1 MKYDNGWKQSD
12 ENDRLIKR
20 DGILR
25 AKLEVYT
32 DAIINEITSRIKRHG
47 SLQAPEGTQNIFSP
61 RQLNRFES
69 LRQAWIRRGDRDH
82 LFYQRDPEMFIQILT
97 DQAESMC
104 DEEPETI
111 NETERFISRDNH
123 MTI

>member
-1 MKYDNGWKQSD
+1 MRHDNGWTESS
-12 ENDRLIKR
+12 ENDRLLKR

-25 AKLEVYT
+25 AKLEVAT
-32 DAIINEITSRIKRHG
+32 DIAINEIASRIKRHG
-47 SLQAPEGTQNIFSP
+47 SLQPPKGAQNIFSP

-82 LFYQRDPEMFIQILT
+82 LFYQRDPEIFIQVLT

-104 DEEPETI
+104 DEETEEPEMQ
-111 NETERFISRDNH
+111 RVA
-123 MTI
+123 

>member
-20 DGILR
+20 DGVLR
-25 AKLEVYT
+25 AKLEVAT
-32 DAIINEITSRIKRHG
+32 DAVINEITSRIKRHG

-61 RQLNRFES
+61 RQLNRLES

-82 LFYQRDPEMFIQILT
+82 LFYQRDPEMFVQVLV

-104 DEEPETI
+104 DEDPE
-111 NETERFISRDNH
+111 EAEMRRVA
-123 MTI
+123 

>member
-1 MKYDNGWKQSD
+1 MKYDNVWKQSD

-20 DGILR
+20 DGVLR

-32 DAIINEITSRIKRHG
+32 DAVINEITSRIKRHG
-47 SLQAPEGTQNIFSP
+47 SLQAPEGAQNIFSP
-61 RQLNRFES
+61 RQLRRFES

-82 LFYQRDPEMFIQILT
+82 LFYQRDPEMFIQVLT

-104 DEEPETI
+104 DAPDEL
-111 NETERFISRDNH
+111 DGA
-123 MTI
+123 

>member
-1 MKYDNGWKQSD
+1 MKYDNGWTESS
-12 ENDRLIKR
+12 ENDRLLKR

-25 AKLEVYT
+25 AKLEVAT
-32 DAIINEITSRIKRHG
+32 DAVINEIAGRIKRHG
-47 SLQAPEGTQNIFSP
+47 SLQPPAEVQNIFSP

-82 LFYQRDPEMFIQILT
+82 LFYQRDPEMFVQVLV

-104 DEEPETI
+104 DEEPE
-111 NETERFISRDNH
+111 
-123 MTI
+123 ML